1 MTMDEFHPF
10 IEALLPHVKAF
21 SYTWFNLQ
29 AAKRKYFK
37 KHEKRMSLEEE
48 RRCKEELQSEKAEVK
63 QKWASRLLGKLR
75 KDITQECREDF
86 VLSVTGKKPAM
97 CVLSNPDQ
105 KGKMRRIDCLRQA
118 DKVWRLDLVMVIL
131 FKAIPLE
138 STDGERLEKS
148 PDCMHPQ
155 LCVNPYH
162 INISVRELDL
172 YLANYVHRPDS
183 IPGNTCEGSE
193 LENDDRFVSKGHYN
207 HNPYTG
213 VLPNDTVMTTGVF
226 SSAELWRLSKGSIVS
241 PNGISPATLTTIKV
255 ENSSV
260 NYYCSSYTPPAPDHH
275 GMLVS
280 GAYSGG
286 GTLAMPRASHSPAAE
301 PRVKRMRRLS
311 SDEERERQAEI
322 GYYGQSPVSL
332 ASQGSWH
339 ADVDHGTLA
348 GAALPLVRTPS
359 SESSGQEHRQ
369 AGSPHHREAGL
380 SNMILPSASYY
391 QEGEQHSPGKYQENG
406 HDTFSDFV
414 TLVCQEAQNT
424 QPQTWKSSTITKS
437 NDASRLQWKEGKASV
452 PTGSVSVT
460 TGAGTGRAQHK
471 YYNTSMLPPPPPPPM
486 ARPVAIIRSTA
497 DVNCGADASPPS
509 AHAVSPHAVSVV
521 METDAAGA
529 ERMTSPPTS
538 SAGQLYTYA
547 SIAGSVSPTSMALYT
562 SPPRSAASSVVRMST
577 SAAAGGGGGGGA
589 AGAGTGSGASRWNQH
604 FILEENVDYGM
615 MQSLLPAAGGAD
627 VPAGIIDDDR
637 YFSSVVH
644 TGDGIEST
652 ASSATATVVVPS
664 PSSQPP
670 GSPSAKSQP

>member
-172 YLANYVHRPDS
+172 YLANYVHRP
-183 IPGNTCEGSE
+183 
-193 LENDDRFVSKGHYN
+193 GHYN